1 MSVTDR
7 ETTSADETP
16 EVAQRQG
23 SPPRRPRSVEELEFQ
38 RRRPVRWFSPSTLAR
53 SGIKVVL
60 SMVLGEYLDKRE
72 LQQSLPPRIPPERIG
87 DTDMWVD
94 FVADTADGFN
104 PTYTVAWCLSQRH
117 VTVSGHQLP
126 RARLL
131 VLGGDQVYPYAT
143 AQEYEDRFRGPYEA
157 ALPWCE
163 EAAPRIVAIPG
174 NHDWYD
180 GLTGFMRVFAQKGWV
195 GGRERAQRRSYFAE
209 RLPGRFWLW
218 GIDIQAGAY
227 LDAAQIDYFQTVA
240 QMMADGDRL
249 ILCTAK
255 PSWADVP
262 REANAYDNLA
272 YVEKH
277 LVPDHVVTVLMLSG
291 DKHHYA
297 RYDAPALGG
306 ADRARITA
314 GGGGA
319 FLSSTNTLSDHV
331 CVPEPRSA
339 GGNESLKLSDREQL
353 TLGTCYPDKGRSR
366 LLAFRALLLG
376 WYNPSFAALIGM
388 LYLALFW
395 LTGSMS
401 GLAGDI
407 SFTALLVDRDVA
419 SVILI
424 LMLWLLLSAFFDAP
438 AMKWEPLRYL
448 LRFMVGALHTGAHLC
463 AQAGVAW
470 IALQVAPGSMILAGV
485 VVAVLGAVVGTVV
498 FGAYLLAAFFAL
510 KSHATE
516 TFSAFRYEGHKNF
529 LRIHV
534 GIDEVTVYPIAID
547 RTCRDWTVNHSDE
560 RPDASYL
567 DPATP
572 IGMRL
577 IEGPIVLR

>member
-7 ETTSADETP
+7 ETTSANATP
-16 EVAQRQG
+16 ETAERNG
-23 SPPRRPRSVEELEFQ
+23 TPPRRPENLEELEFQ
-38 RRRPVRWFSPSTLAR
+38 PRRPVRWFSPSTLAR
-53 SGIKVVL
+53 SGIKVIL
-60 SMVLGEYLDKRE
+60 SVVLGEYLDKRE
-72 LQQSLPPRIPPERIG
+72 LQQSLPPRIPPEKST
-87 DTDMWVD
+87 DKDMWVD

-104 PTYTVAWCLSQRH
+104 PTYTVAWCLSQPEI
-117 VTVSGHQLP
+117 TVSGHELP
-126 RARLL
+126 RADLL

-157 ALPWCE
+157 ALPWC
-163 EAAPRIVAIPG
+163 AGKAPRIVAIPG

-195 GGRERAQRRSYFAE
+195 GGRERAQTRSYFAE

-218 GIDIQAGAY
+218 GIDIQSGAY
-227 LDAAQIDYFQTVA
+227 LDAAQIEYFQTVA
-240 QMMADGDRL
+240 KQMADGDRL

-277 LVPDHVVTVLMLSG
+277 LVPDRVVTVLMLSG

-331 CVPEPRSA
+331 RVPEPRSS
-339 GGNESLKLSDREQL
+339 GGNESLKLCGKEQL
-353 TLGTCYPDKGRSR
+353 TLGTCYPGKGRSR
-366 LLAFRALLLG
+366 LLALRALLLG
-376 WYNPSFAALIGM
+376 WYNPSFAALIGV

-395 LTGSMS
+395 LTGSAS
-401 GLAGDI
+401 GVAGAT
-407 SFTALLVDRDVA
+407 SFVALLVDRDVT

-448 LRFMVGALHTGAHLC
+448 LRFTVGALHTGAHMC

-470 IALQVAPGSMILAGV
+470 TALQIAQGGGILAYAV
-485 VVAVLGAVVGTVV
+485 VFVLGAVVGTVV

-534 GIDEVTVYPIAID
+534 GADKVTVYPIAID
-547 RTCRDWTVNHSDE
+547 RTCRGWTVNHGDM

-567 DPATP
+567 DPVTP
-572 IGMRL
+572 IRMKL
-577 IEGPIVLR
+577 IEDPIVLR